1 MMSRWFQS
9 TYSPL
14 TVQHGM
20 SKKNKSMRTRIISS
34 IFRKEIKEVLRDKR
48 MLYLI
53 ILLPFFLYPV
63 LFTVIG
69 KVGQSQQ
76 EKLASQNINVL
87 LSPEL
92 EGTAIHE
99 ALAQSAELELTFTE
113 FDEATIDTMSNGIG
127 IKMEAS
133 FDQVMQKN
141 GTAQVQIL
149 ADQSKDLL
157 QFRSRQL
164 RNVLQGI
171 NQNLLK
177 ARIDSAGLNPEFAQP
192 LAISQVD
199 LASNEEQAG
208 KALASFLPMIILLFI
223 FVGCIYIAIDI
234 TAGEKER
241 KTLQTIFTAPL
252 KISEIIAGKFAAVFT
267 VGIVSAFMNILSL
280 MVAMMIQVKFMGG
293 EMNSFTLAI
302 DPMGWFWLCLIIFLI
317 TVFLAALTLSV
328 VLLANSYKEAQSYV
342 SPMMMLIIIPA
353 VMSQMPGMELN
364 GSTALVP
371 MLNTSLAIGAILKG
385 GFSTSLIAL
394 VAGMALLYAVIA
406 LFFASQTFGNENVVT
421 GEKIDFKS
429 LFSFR
434 KG

>member
-1 MMSRWFQS
+1 
-9 TYSPL
+9 
-14 TVQHGM
+14 
-20 SKKNKSMRTRIISS
+20 MRTNIISA

-63 LFTVIG
+63 LFTLIG

-76 EKLASQNINVL
+76 EKLTTQTINLV

-92 EGTAIHE
+92 EGTAIHD
-99 ALAQSAELELTFTE
+99 ALAQSAELNISFSN
-113 FDEATIDTMSNGIG
+113 FDESTIDTMSNGIG
-127 IKMEAS
+127 IKMETA
-133 FDQVMQKN
+133 FDQTMQAN
-141 GTAQVQIL
+141 GTAQIQL
-149 ADQSKDLL
+149 MADQSKDLL
-157 QFRSRQL
+157 KFRSRQI
-164 RNVLQGI
+164 NKVLQGV

-177 ARIDSAGLNPEFAQP
+177 ARIDGAGLNPEFAKP
-192 LAISQVD
+192 LAISQID
-199 LASNEEQAG
+199 LASDEKQAG

-241 KTLQTIFTAPL
+241 KTLQTIFTAPV
-252 KISEIIAGKFAAVFT
+252 KVSEIIAGKFTAVFM

-293 EMNSFTLAI
+293 EVGSFSLSI
-302 DPMGWFWLCLIIFLI
+302 DPIGWFWLCLIVFLI
-317 TVFLAALTLSV
+317 TVFLAALTLAV

-342 SPMMMLIIIPA
+342 SPLMMMIIIPA
-353 VMSQMPGMELN
+353 VMSQKPGMELN
-364 GSTALVP
+364 SSTAMIP
-371 MLNTSLAIGAILKG
+371 MLNISLAIGAILKG
-385 GFSTSLIAL
+385 GFSTAL
-394 VAGMALLYAVIA
+394 VAMVAGMALLYAVLA

>member
-1 MMSRWFQS
+1 
-9 TYSPL
+9 
-14 TVQHGM
+14 
-20 SKKNKSMRTRIISS
+20 MRTKIISA

-63 LFTVIG
+63 LFTLIG

-76 EKLASQNINVL
+76 EKLSTQSIDVL
-87 LSPEL
+87 LSPGL
-92 EGTAIHE
+92 EGTAIAE
-99 ALAQSAELELTFTE
+99 ALAQSAELKLKFTE
-113 FDEATIDTMSNGIG
+113 FDESTIDTMRNGIG
-127 IKMEAS
+127 IKLDLPFE
-133 FDQVMQKN
+133 QTMQNN
-141 GTAQVQIL
+141 GTAAIQIL
-149 ADQSKDLL
+149 ADQSKDILK
-157 QFRSRQL
+157 FRSRQI
-164 RNVLQGI
+164 RTALQGV

-177 ARIDSAGLNPEFAQP
+177 ARIDGASLNPEFAKP
-192 LAISQVD
+192 LAITQVD
-199 LASNEEQAG
+199 LASEEEQAG

-252 KISEIIAGKFAAVFT
+252 KVSEIIAGKFAAVFT

-293 EMNSFTLAI
+293 EVGSFAISI
-302 DPMGWFWLCLIIFLI
+302 DPIGWFWLCLIIFLI
-317 TVFLAALTLSV
+317 TVFLAALTLAV

-342 SPMMMLIIIPA
+342 SPLMMLIIIPA

-364 GSTALVP
+364 SSTALIP
-371 MLNTSLAIGAILKG
+371 MLNISLAIGAILKG
-385 GFSTSLIAL
+385 GFSTALIAM

-429 LFSFR
+429 LLSFR
-434 KG
+434 KS

>member
-1 MMSRWFQS
+1 
-9 TYSPL
+9 
-14 TVQHGM
+14 
-20 SKKNKSMRTRIISS
+20 MRTNIISA

-63 LFTVIG
+63 LFTLIG

-76 EKLASQNINVL
+76 EKLTTQTINLV

-92 EGTAIHE
+92 EGTAIHD
-99 ALAQSAELELTFTE
+99 ALAQSAELNISFSN
-113 FDEATIDTMSNGIG
+113 FDESTIDTMSNGIG
-127 IKMEAS
+127 IKMETA
-133 FDQVMQKN
+133 FDQTMQAN
-141 GTAQVQIL
+141 GTAQIQL
-149 ADQSKDLL
+149 MADQSKDLL
-157 QFRSRQL
+157 KFRSRQI
-164 RNVLQGI
+164 NKVLQGV

-177 ARIDSAGLNPEFAQP
+177 ARIDDAGLNPEFAKP
-192 LAISQVD
+192 LAISQID
-199 LASNEEQAG
+199 LASDEKQAG

-241 KTLQTIFTAPL
+241 KTLQTIFTAPI
-252 KISEIIAGKFAAVFT
+252 KVSEIIAGKFAAVFM

-293 EMNSFTLAI
+293 EVGSFALSI
-302 DPMGWFWLCLIIFLI
+302 DPIGWFWLCLIVFLI
-317 TVFLAALTLSV
+317 TVFLAALTLAV

-342 SPMMMLIIIPA
+342 SPLMMMIIIPA

-364 GSTALVP
+364 SSTALIP
-371 MLNTSLAIGAILKG
+371 MLNISLAIGAILKG
-385 GFSTSLIAL
+385 GFSTTLVAT
-394 VAGMALLYAVIA
+394 VAGMALLYAVVA
-406 LFFASQTFGNENVVT
+406 LFFASQTFSNENVVT

>member
-1 MMSRWFQS
+1 
-9 TYSPL
+9 
-14 TVQHGM
+14 
-20 SKKNKSMRTRIISS
+20 MRTKIISA

-63 LFTVIG
+63 LFTLIG

-76 EKLASQNINVL
+76 EKLSSQTIEIL

-92 EGTAIHE
+92 QGTAIE
-99 ALAQSAELELTFTE
+99 DALAQSEELKMSFRE
-113 FDEATIDTMSNGIG
+113 FDRSTIDTMSNGIG
-127 IKMEAS
+127 IKLDAP
-133 FDQVMQKN
+133 FDQTMQNK
-141 GTAQVQIL
+141 GTASIQIL

-157 QFRSRQL
+157 KFRSRQI
-164 RNVLQGI
+164 RTVLQGV

-177 ARIDSAGLNPEFAQP
+177 ARIDEAGLNPEFAAP

-199 LASNEEQAG
+199 LASDEQQAG
-208 KALASFLPMIILLFI
+208 KALASFLPMIILMFI
-223 FVGCIYIAIDI
+223 FIGCIYIAIDI

-241 KTLQTIFTAPL
+241 KTLQTIFTAPV
-252 KISEIIAGKFAAVFT
+252 KVSEIIAGKFAAVFT
-267 VGIVSAFMNILSL
+267 VGILSAFMNILSL

-293 EMNSFTLAI
+293 EVGSFAISI

-317 TVFLAALTLSV
+317 TVFLAALTLAV

-342 SPMMMLIIIPA
+342 SPLMMLIIIPA

-364 GSTALVP
+364 SSTAMIP
-371 MLNTSLAIGAILKG
+371 MLNISLAIGAILKG
-385 GFSTSLIAL
+385 GFSTAL
-394 VAGMALLYAVIA
+394 VGMVAGMALLYAVIA
-406 LFFASQTFGNENVVT
+406 LFFASMTFGNENVVT
-421 GEKIDFKS
+421 GEKINFKS

-434 KG
+434 KS

>member
-1 MMSRWFQS
+1 
-9 TYSPL
+9 
-14 TVQHGM
+14 
-20 SKKNKSMRTRIISS
+20 MRTNIISA

-63 LFTVIG
+63 LFTLIG

-76 EKLASQNINVL
+76 EKLTTQTINLV

-92 EGTAIHE
+92 EGTAIHD
-99 ALAQSAELELTFTE
+99 ALAQSAELNISFSK
-113 FDEATIDTMSNGIG
+113 FDESTIDTMSNGIG
-127 IKMEAS
+127 IKMETA
-133 FDQVMQKN
+133 FDQTMQAN
-141 GTAQVQIL
+141 GTAQIQL
-149 ADQSKDLL
+149 MADQSKDLL
-157 QFRSRQL
+157 KFRSRQI
-164 RNVLQGI
+164 NKVLQGV

-177 ARIDSAGLNPEFAQP
+177 ARIDDAGLNPEFAKP
-192 LAISQVD
+192 LAISQID
-199 LASNEEQAG
+199 LASDEKQAG

-241 KTLQTIFTAPL
+241 KTLQTIFTAPI
-252 KISEIIAGKFAAVFT
+252 KVSEIIAGKFAAVFM

-293 EMNSFTLAI
+293 EVGSFALSI
-302 DPMGWFWLCLIIFLI
+302 DPIGWFWLCLIVFLI
-317 TVFLAALTLSV
+317 TVFLAALTLAV

-342 SPMMMLIIIPA
+342 SPLMMMIIIPA

-364 GSTALVP
+364 SSTALIP
-371 MLNTSLAIGAILKG
+371 MLNISLAIGAILKG
-385 GFSTSLIAL
+385 GFSTAL
-394 VAGMALLYAVIA
+394 VATVAGMALLYAVVA
-406 LFFASQTFGNENVVT
+406 LFFASQTFSNENVVT

>member
-1 MMSRWFQS
+1 
-9 TYSPL
+9 
-14 TVQHGM
+14 
-20 SKKNKSMRTRIISS
+20 MRTRIISS

>member
-1 MMSRWFQS
+1 
-9 TYSPL
+9 
-14 TVQHGM
+14 
-20 SKKNKSMRTRIISS
+20 MRTKIISA

-63 LFTVIG
+63 LFTLIG

-76 EKLASQNINVL
+76 EKLSTQSIEVL
-87 LSPEL
+87 VSPEL
-92 EGTAIHE
+92 KGTAVEE
-99 ALAQSAELELTFTE
+99 ALTQSSELKLNFTD

-127 IKMEAS
+127 IKLDVP
-133 FDQVMQKN
+133 FDQTMQNN
-141 GTAQVQIL
+141 GTASIQIL

-157 QFRSRQL
+157 QFRSRQI
-164 RNVLQGI
+164 RTVLQGV

-177 ARIDSAGLNPEFAQP
+177 ARIDGAGLNPEFAKP
-192 LAISQVD
+192 LNITQVD
-199 LASNEEQAG
+199 LASDQEQAG

-241 KTLQTIFTAPL
+241 KTLQTIFTAPI
-252 KISEIIAGKFAAVFT
+252 KVSEIIAGKFAAVFT

-280 MVAMMIQVKFMGG
+280 MVAIMIQVKFMGG
-293 EMNSFTLAI
+293 EVGSFSISI

-317 TVFLAALTLSV
+317 TVFLAALTLAV

-342 SPMMMLIIIPA
+342 SPLMMLIIIPA

-364 GSTALVP
+364 SSTALIP
-371 MLNTSLAIGAILKG
+371 MLNISLAIGAILKG
-385 GFSTSLIAL
+385 GFSTVMVAM

-434 KG
+434 KS